1 MKMLTMIGVVII
13 AALNVIRAAPTSNT
27 DDSTFKFPIT
37 FENGKIGVNFLGFHA
52 AAGLGGILTG
62 NEADGGLQ
70 AEAGTPFGQ
79 KAWAGLGGGVNGAG
93 RSAGGLYAG
102 ATAGGGV
109 GAKAGIGGTA
119 GSEGSFGTSYAGASA
134 GGLYKGRVKSI
145 GQPAINISERKEN
158 VAAAVGDV
166 GAGGS
171 LDFHVGLGANVNSQ
185 ANYDTAG
192 GYKVKQFQQEFVE
205 EDSPV
210 DTSNVQVIAK
220 KEKVKS
226 IQKTVVE
233 QDIDEPQAALNLDVR
248 AQGIVAQQPPPAQLP
263 VYVEKRKYKLRRR
276 PHHRKQ
282 VIITNTFVK
291 PPPVEIP
298 AYRYTEDIVEEP
310 APVIVKEK
318 TITHGINVPVPTLN
332 AAEEL
337 VANFAGH
344 LEVPPPKPV
353 VVGNVGLSK
362 SFSLGAEAVKA
373 APLLNIQASKQISIN
388 G

>member
-158 VAAAVGDV
+158 VAA
-166 GAGGS
+166 
-171 LDFHVGLGANVNSQ
+171 
-185 ANYDTAG
+185 
-192 GYKVKQFQQEFVE
+192 
-205 EDSPV
+205 V

-220 KEKVKS
+220 KEKVKN

-248 AQGIVAQQPPPAQLP
+248 AQGIVAQQPPPVQLP

-362 SFSLGAEAVKA
+362 SFSLGAEAVKT